1 MSSDIIKFQWEKLNE
16 TKVENFW
23 NSSEDATA
31 FTRYYVLSGLSH
43 RSDWWGVY
51 KGNELIAIWPVPL
64 SKTDFVYI
72 PEFCYYVGPIW
83 SKSHSLRPES
93 SKFSERLSVYNFSIN
108 ELLSVYSNLVFELS
122 PSQLDV
128 RPFLWWNHQTQN
140 SVFKVE
146 PRYSAVISGIQVK
159 TNTEILAGFR
169 ELRRREVKKVSII
182 PKLEIL
188 SVFPFEKISD
198 LYWRVLGLQNITRNH
213 EVDESLMRIV
223 KLAEKSDLK
232 FFVFTNPDSS
242 ELLGIIVLLLSK
254 KTANL
259 VLNLTE
265 PSARNTGLSSWAM
278 YQVLTICK
286 SLGVDSFDFNGA
298 NSPNRGD
305 DKHSYGAK
313 ESLYFRLS
321 YK

>member
-1 MSSDIIKFQWEKLNE
+1 MPSELSKFKWEKLHE
-16 TKVENFW
+16 TIVENFW
-23 NSSEDATA
+23 NSSTDATV
-31 FTRYYVLSGLSH
+31 FTRFHVLSCMSD
-43 RSDWWGVY
+43 RTDWWGVY
-51 KGNELIAIWPVPL
+51 KGSELITIWPVPL
-64 SKTDFVYI
+64 SKIDLVYI
-72 PEFCYYVGPIW
+72 PDFCYYVGPIW

-93 SKFSERLSVYNFSIN
+93 SKFSERLSVYNFSVN
-108 ELLSVYSNLVFELS
+108 ELLNLYSNLVFELP

-128 RPFLWWNHQTQN
+128 RAFLWWNYQTKN
-140 SVFKVE
+140 SMFKVE
-146 PRYSAVISGIQVK
+146 PRYSAIISDIQVK

-169 ELRRREVKKVSII
+169 ELRRREVKKVAVI

-188 SVFPFEKISD
+188 SVYSFKELSD
-198 LYWRVLGLQNITRNH
+198 LYWRVLGLQNIARNH
-213 EVDESLMRIV
+213 EVDQTLMKIV
-223 KLAEKSDLK
+223 KLAEKGDLK
-232 FFVFTNPDSS
+232 FFVFTNPSS
-242 ELLGIIVLLLSK
+242 GELLGIIVLLLSK

-259 VLNLTE
+259 ILNLTE

-278 YQVLTICK
+278 YQVLKTCK
-286 SLGVDSFDFNGA
+286 SLGVDIFDFNGA